1 MLRASAPFMSE
12 NDMASASLDSATIRD
27 ATGADMAA
35 VAAIWNPVIRDTF
48 VTFNSREFD
57 LPTLDAMR
65 AARQTAGH
73 AFLVLEAPGGGITGF
88 ATFRQ
93 FRDGPGSARTF
104 EHTIVLAPQAQGC
117 GHGRR
122 LMAEIEDRARRAEG
136 RRLWAG
142 VSAANPA
149 GRHFHAALGYEEIAV
164 LPEVGC
170 KAGQWIDLILMCKRL

>member
-1 MLRASAPFMSE
+1 MPPGLTETAI
-12 NDMASASLDSATIRD
+12 IRD

-35 VAAIWNPVIRDTF
+35 VAAIWNPVIRETF

-57 LPTLDAMR
+57 VPALDAMR
-65 AARQTAGH
+65 AARQGVGH
-73 AFLVLEAPGGGITGF
+73 AFLVLEAPGGEITGF

-104 EHTIVLAPQAQGC
+104 EHTIVLAPAAQGR

-122 LMAEIEDRARRAEG
+122 LMAEIEDRARRADG

-149 GRHFHAALGYEEIAV
+149 GLRFHAALGYTQVAV
-164 LPEVGC
+164 LPEVGF
-170 KAGQWIDLILMCKRL
+170 KAGQWIDLVLMCKRL